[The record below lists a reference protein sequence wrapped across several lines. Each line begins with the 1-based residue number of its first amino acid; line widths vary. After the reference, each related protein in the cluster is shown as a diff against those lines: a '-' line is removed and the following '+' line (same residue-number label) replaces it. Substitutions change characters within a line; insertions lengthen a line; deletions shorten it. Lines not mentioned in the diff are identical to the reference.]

1 MVRLPRHFRK
11 EKIARD
17 MKKKELLLKQGETQ
31 AAAAIIIPTAEDDA
45 AFEESL
51 TSKGT
56 YFEDI
61 SKDDDCVIKFVKEIL
76 KGFNQCAVKLG
87 ERLKWWSTSYQPII
101 SQDKDAF
108 IRRYAK
114 TERPLHVIGED
125 IQRYKR
131 LQMDIQQQEFKVVV
145 DFIDADF
152 THLMNEL
159 IKHCQQWHAKLTELL
174 HQNAKEQLDS
184 LLG

>member
-1 MVRLPRHFRK
+1 
-11 EKIARD
+11 
-17 MKKKELLLKQGETQ
+17 
-31 AAAAIIIPTAEDDA
+31 
-45 AFEESL
+45 
-51 TSKGT
+51 
-56 YFEDI
+56 
-61 SKDDDCVIKFVKEIL
+61 
-76 KGFNQCAVKLG
+76 
-87 ERLKWWSTSYQPII
+87 II